1 MLLNVFEIQKKTQK
15 WLKIMLKFIKKTDL
29 FQFLEWSGNKQKNGE
44 EKLLERWNQRDFTSS
59 VV

>member
-29 FQFLEWSGNKQKNGE
+29 FQFLE
-44 EKLLERWNQRDFTSS
+44 
-59 VV
+59 